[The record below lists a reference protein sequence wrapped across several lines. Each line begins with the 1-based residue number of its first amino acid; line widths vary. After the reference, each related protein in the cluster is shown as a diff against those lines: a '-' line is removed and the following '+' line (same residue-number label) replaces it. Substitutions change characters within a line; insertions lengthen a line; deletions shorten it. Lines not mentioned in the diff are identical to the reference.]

1 MRRCRAQT
9 PPPPRQPVSDATMAP
24 MLFLLSPAK
33 TLDYDTPVRA
43 PVSKKATD
51 PLFTDRAAELID
63 VLRRKTP
70 AQVAGLMGLSD
81 KLAALNVARYGAWQ
95 PEATPANS
103 KPAAL
108 AFNGDV
114 YEGLDAKTLKA
125 AGLAWAQQHLVIL
138 SGLYGALRPLDRLQ
152 PYRLEMG
159 TALATPR
166 GKDLYAYWGD
176 TVAEYLNQRLAGE
189 KVPVVVNLASVE
201 YARVALRK
209 SLAARVVNCQFEEG
223 KDGGYKVISFF
234 AKRAR
239 GMMARYAIEH
249 RVRRPEQ
256 LQGFAAAGY
265 TLAREASTP
274 DRLVFRRRV

>member
-1 MRRCRAQT
+1 
-9 PPPPRQPVSDATMAP
+9 

-33 TLDYDTPVRA
+33 TLDYETPVRA
-43 PVSKKATD
+43 PVLKRATD
-51 PLFTDRAAELID
+51 PLFTDRAAELIE

-70 AQVAGLMGLSD
+70 AQVAGRMDLSD

-95 PEATPANS
+95 PAATPANS
-103 KPAAL
+103 KPAVL

-125 AGLAWAQQHLVIL
+125 ADLAWAQQHLVIL

-176 TVAEYLNQRLAGE
+176 TVADYLNQRLAGE
-189 KVPVVVNLASVE
+189 RSPLIANLASVE

-209 SLAARVVNCQFEEG
+209 TLAARVVDCQFEEWKG
-223 KDGGYKVISFF
+223 GGYKIISFF
-234 AKRAR
+234 AKQAR
-239 GMMARYAIEH
+239 GLMARYAIEH

-256 LQGFAAAGY
+256 LHGFSAAGY
-265 TLAREASTP
+265 ALAGEVSTP
-274 DRLVFRRRV
+274 ERLVFRRRV

>member
-1 MRRCRAQT
+1 
-9 PPPPRQPVSDATMAP
+9 

-43 PVSKKATD
+43 PVLKKATD

-70 AQVAGLMGLSD
+70 AQVASLMDLSD
-81 KLAALNVARYGAWQ
+81 QLAALNVARYGAWQ

-103 KPAAL
+103 KPALL

-114 YEGLDAKTLKA
+114 YNGLDAKTLKA
-125 AGLAWAQQHLVIL
+125 ADLAWAQEHLVIL

-159 TALATPR
+159 TALATPQGR
-166 GKDLYAYWGD
+166 DLYAFWGD
-176 TVAEYLNQRLAGE
+176 TVAAYLNQRLAGE
-189 KVPVVVNLASVE
+189 KSPVIVNLASVE

-209 SLAARVVNCQFEEG
+209 TLAARVVDCQFEDWKG
-223 KDGGYKVISFF
+223 GGYKVISFF
-234 AKRAR
+234 AKQAR
-239 GMMARYAIEH
+239 GLMARYAIEH

-256 LQGFAAAGY
+256 LQGFNAAGY
-265 TLAREASTP
+265 ALAGEASTP
-274 DRLVFRRRV
+274 DRLVFRRRA

>member
-1 MRRCRAQT
+1 
-9 PPPPRQPVSDATMAP
+9 MAR

-43 PVSKKATD
+43 PVLKKATD
-51 PLFTDRAAELID
+51 PLFTDRAAELIE

-70 AQVAGLMGLSD
+70 AQVASLMDLSD

-95 PEATPANS
+95 PAATPANS
-103 KPAAL
+103 KPAVL

-125 AGLAWAQQHLVIL
+125 ADLAWAQEHLVIL

-152 PYRLEMG
+152 PYRLEMA

-176 TVAEYLNQRLAGE
+176 TVAAFLNQRLAGE
-189 KVPVVVNLASVE
+189 RSPVIVNLASVE

-209 SLAARVVNCQFEEG
+209 TLAARVVDCQFEEG
-223 KDGGYKVISFF
+223 KGGSYKVISFF
-234 AKRAR
+234 AKQAR

-249 RVRRPEQ
+249 RARRPEQ
-256 LQGFAAAGY
+256 LQGFHAAGY
-265 TLAREASTP
+265 ALAGEASTP
-274 DRLVFRRRV
+274 ERLVFRRRA